1 MPRTTLHATLGL
13 VVSLACAT
21 LLSGQ
26 QASATSP
33 TTLRHEIELADSIMF
48 AAYHAHDGDQLGR
61 YLAPDLEF

>member
-33 TTLRHEIELADSIMF
+33 TTLRHEIELADSIMVTNSV
-48 AAYHAHDGDQLGR
+48 ATSRPISSSSTTRADD
-61 YLAPDLEF
+61 